1 MTPLKEGDRAP
12 AFALPNQSSQM
23 VSLADYI
30 GQRLLLYFYPKAE
43 TSGCTVQA
51 LAIRDAKDEFA
62 SQGVDVLGISP
73 DPPDRLAGFD
83 QHHGLGFP
91 LLSDVDHSVADAY
104 GVWGEKSLYG
114 NTFFGVI
121 RSAFLIGADGLI
133 EAAWYKISPGQTVP
147 KAMQRLARSAGPV
160 G

>member
-1 MTPLKEGDRAP
+1 LKQGDRAP
-12 AFALPNQSSQM
+12 AFSLPNQSSQM
-23 VSLADYI
+23 VSLSDYQ
-30 GQRLLLYFYPKAE
+30 GRRLLLYFYPKAE

-51 LAIRDAKDEFA
+51 LAIRDARDDFA

-73 DPPDRLAGFD
+73 DRPERLAGFD
-83 QHHGLGFP
+83 QHHALGFP
-91 LLSDVDHSVADAY
+91 LLSDVDHAMADAY

-114 NTFFGVI
+114 NKFFGVI

-133 EAAWYKISPGQTVP
+133 EAAWYRISPGQTVP
-147 KAMQRLARSAGPV
+147 KAMQALARAAGPI